1 MLHNMCMQG
10 WLRGHAS
17 SIIIEGGAF
26 RRVPYLVKGYA
37 VSILKFLITLEQ
49 RAHFYFVLGPAG
61 YVVCP
66 KFAIYIGETVEVGSL
81 AVGKG

>member
-49 RAHFYFVLGPAG
+49 RDLRFR
-61 YVVCP
+61 
-66 KFAIYIGETVEVGSL
+66 FALSL
-81 AVGKG
+81 LCIM